1 MNREDKKQKIYH
13 GEEKDQMK
21 TLFNKPVS
29 FIREFIKNQLKKIEK
44 LTMIGV
50 ALSAEK
56 NPHRLLEMIVEEA
69 KNLTDADG
77 GTLYIMSDDRKK
89 LCFAVVQNS
98 VLGIGMGGTGGKIT
112 WDPILLINEDNI
124 PNYSNVSA
132 YAALSGKVVNIPDVY
147 NASGFN
153 FEGTRL
159 FDEKTGFRSQS
170 MLVVPMR
177 NHENDIIGVLQLLN
191 SRDTITGKVVP
202 FSLENRRMTESLASQ
217 AAVAL
222 TNTQLIH
229 SLENLLESF
238 IRSIAAAIDEKSPYT
253 GGHVRRVAELT
264 IAIAKAINES
274 TEGHYSDI
282 GFNEDEMKELRIA
295 AWLHDVGKVATPE
308 FIVDKATKLE
318 TKFDRIEL
326 LKTRIEI
333 LKRDHEIEILRK
345 KTGQGQ
351 INIINKN
358 DYLIKQLE
366 EDLTFLISSNDG
378 SKIMTDEMID
388 RVKEIAGRQYSM
400 GSELKSM
407 LTDDEVL
414 NLTVKNGTLT
424 ESERIVVNNHAE
436 ITYKILSQLP
446 FPKKLSH
453 VPDYAAAH
461 HERLDGSGY
470 PSGLKGNSIPLQS
483 RILALADVFE
493 ALTARDRP
501 YKKGITLS
509 EAINIMKT
517 MATSNGL
524 DPELLDLFI
533 KKQIYSEYAA
543 KELEPH
549 QLDPSVSEL

>member
-98 VLGIGMGGTGGKIT
+98 VLGIGMGGTGGEIT

-549 QLDPSVSEL
+549 QLDPGVSEL

>member
-1 MNREDKKQKIYH
+1 MDREDKKQKIYH

-56 NPHRLLEMIVEEA
+56 NPHRLLKMIVEEA

-98 VLGIGMGGTGGKIT
+98 VLGIGMGGTGGEIT

-282 GFNEDEMKELRIA
+282 SFNEDEMKELRIA

-333 LKRDHEIEILRK
+333 LKRDHEIEILKK

-549 QLDPSVSEL
+549 QLDPGVSEL

>member
-98 VLGIGMGGTGGKIT
+98 VLGIGMGGTGGEIT

-543 KELEPH
+543 KELVPH
-549 QLDPSVSEL
+549 QLDPGVSEL